1 MQYLDRQAYTDEGE
15 IIMTLFTFIRRMFGL
30 RPKGNNPATIT
41 ERKPTYREVYDISIS
56 VTEVMLI
63 IRSDPQFYR
72 NMIKP
77 SGRLRLTISTLGWTS
92 AEIGEEVSKMLL
104 ERHPEV
110 SSLTLE
116 DLQPRTSAEITL
128 VFN

>member
-1 MQYLDRQAYTDEGE
+1 LQYLDKRAGKERE
-15 IIMTLFTFIRRMFGL
+15 ILMTLFTFIRRMFGL

-63 IRSDPQFYR
+63 IRTDPQFYHE
-72 NMIKP
+72 MVKP
-77 SGRLRLTISTLGWTS
+77 SGRLQLTISTLGWTS
-92 AEIGEEVSKMLL
+92 AEIGAEVSTMLL
-104 ERHPEV
+104 ERHPEINY
-110 SSLTLE
+110 LTLE